1 MLMSDVCGRN
11 YDSLLELERM
21 KFLEDL
27 PWDSLPN
34 DHDAFPITSE
44 QRVELDFRMAAYE
57 GDKDRGRL
65 AADVIADVRRRL

>member
-44 QRVELDFRMAAYE
+44 QTNWTFGWRPMKATKIAA
-57 GDKDRGRL
+57 G
-65 AADVIADVRRRL
+65 